1 MLSINKLGHFES
13 VTCEQCTHMT
23 LLASNKLFRFSGKS
37 IFQGRGHVPYV
48 PPCGSGLDLL
58 RSIDKGH

>member
-37 IFQGRGHVPYV
+37 IFQGRGHVPVY
-48 PPCGSGLDLL
+48 CGSGLDLL